1 MRLRPRLV
9 AAAALTALVA
19 GLLTVTPPAG
29 TGGSATAAVAAD
41 FEAGYL
47 VSDEQFYDGGAMTA
61 AQVQA
66 FIDAKHAGC
75 TAGYTCLDTYRQ
87 KTPSIPADAYCG

>member
-29 TGGSATAAVAAD
+29 TSGSATAAVAAD

-61 AQVQA
+61 AQVAPQMAKAAGTQA
-66 FIDAKHAGC
+66 IDTGDC
-75 TAGYTCLDTYRQ
+75 VY
-87 KTPSIPADAYCG
+87 